1 MSMTG
6 PFDSLRDYVN
16 ALEARGQLIRIA
28 KMDQDKYEATGF
40 AYRLVKE
47 FSYDLAPAFL
57 IETIKI
63 NNRWMDGPILGNLF
77 GGWNAEALIYGVDV
91 LDRNQNAARQK
102 TFQHLANLFKKNN
115 RWPKISPVEI
125 DSGQSPCKENIL
137 LGSKVDILKF
147 PWLQTNP
154 ADAGSYINA
163 ATIFIEDPDLG
174 RNVATY
180 RCQVKGKD
188 KIGVNTEIG
197 QNAWNFL
204 MKMQKQ
210 GKKKAAIAV
219 VNGVDP
225 ITFTLGASKLAKLG
239 EDELEYVGGLRGKP
253 VELVKCETSGILV
266 PAHSEI
272 VLEGEI
278 PLDAMEEEGP
288 YGEMYGF
295 MGLKKNQNFFMNIK
309 AITHRNNPWIV
320 NSFAGVTKISPSI
333 LQTVINSIDY
343 KESIP
348 HLLDIYRP
356 AESTGVLIASIDK
369 KHADE
374 GMSAGRILAEK
385 DFFGKVIIVVDKD
398 VDVHDKAEI
407 FQALGTRWQPYPAA
421 EIIEET
427 KGMPLDASASKR
439 FFTSKIIIDATRQF
453 ANEGGPSIWP
463 EISKVMLQ
471 ELSPETFDLV
481 ESNWKSYFTDWKP

>member
-1 MSMTG
+1 MIG
-6 PFDSLRDYVN
+6 PFDSLREYVN
-16 ALEARGQLIRIA
+16 ALESRDLLIRIP
-28 KMDQDKYEATGF
+28 KMDQDRYEATGF
-40 AYRLVKE
+40 AYQLVKE

-57 IETIKI
+57 IEKIKI

-77 GGWNAEALIYGVDV
+77 GGWHAEALIYGVDA
-91 LDRNQNAARQK
+91 LGCNQQAARQM
-102 TFQHLANLFKKNN
+102 TFQHLTNLFKDKKS
-115 RWPKISPVEI
+115 WPTLSPVEI
-125 DSGQSPCKENIL
+125 DSGQSPCKENVL
-137 LGSKVDILKF
+137 LGKEVDILKF

-180 RCQVKGKD
+180 RCQVKGKN

-253 VELVKCETSGILV
+253 VEMVKCETSEILV
-266 PAHSEI
+266 PAHCEI
-272 VLEGEI
+272 LLEGEI
-278 PLDAMEEEGP
+278 PLGEMEEEGP

-295 MGLKKNQNFFMNIK
+295 MGLKKNQNFFMNIN
-309 AITHRNNPWIV
+309 AVTHRNNPWIV
-320 NSFAGVTKISPSI
+320 NSFAGVTKISQSI
-333 LQTVINSIDY
+333 LQTAINSIDY
-343 KESIP
+343 KEAIP
-348 HLLDIYRP
+348 NLLDIYRP
-356 AESTGVLIASIDK
+356 AESTGVLLASIDK
-369 KHADE
+369 QHAGE
-374 GMSAGRILAEK
+374 GISAGRILAEK

-421 EIIEET
+421 EIVEET
-427 KGMPLDASASKR
+427 KGMPLDASAPKR

-453 ANEGGPSIWP
+453 SDEGGPTIWP

-471 ELSPETFDLV
+471 ELSPDTFDLI
-481 ESNWKSYFTDWKP
+481 EQNWESYFSDWKP

>member
-1 MSMTG
+1 MIG
-6 PFDSLRDYVN
+6 PFDSLREYVN
-16 ALEARGQLIRIA
+16 ALESRDLLIRIP

-40 AYRLVKE
+40 AYQLVKE

-57 IETIKI
+57 IEKIKI

-77 GGWNAEALIYGVDV
+77 GGWHAEALIYGVDA
-91 LDRNQNAARQK
+91 LGRNQQVARQM
-102 TFQHLANLFKKNN
+102 TFQHLTNLFKDKKS
-115 RWPKISPVEI
+115 WPTLSPVEI
-125 DSGQSPCKENIL
+125 DSDQSPCKENVL
-137 LGSKVDILKF
+137 LGKEVDILKF

-239 EDELEYVGGLRGKP
+239 EDELEYVGGLRGRP
-253 VELVKCETSGILV
+253 VEMVKCETSEILV
-266 PAHSEI
+266 PAYCEI

-278 PLDAMEEEGP
+278 PLGEMEEEGP

-295 MGLKKNQNFFMNIK
+295 MGLKKNQNFFMNIN
-309 AITHRNNPWIV
+309 AVTHRNNPWIV

-343 KESIP
+343 KEAIP
-348 HLLDIYRP
+348 NLLDIYRP
-356 AESTGVLIASIDK
+356 AESTGVLLASIDK
-369 KHADE
+369 QHAGE
-374 GMSAGRILAEK
+374 GITAGRILAEK

-421 EIIEET
+421 EIVEET
-427 KGMPLDASASKR
+427 KGMPLDASAPKR

-453 ANEGGPSIWP
+453 SDEGGPAIWP

-471 ELSPETFDLV
+471 ELSPDTFDLI
-481 ESNWKSYFTDWKP
+481 EQNWESYFSDWKP

>member
-1 MSMTG
+1 MIG
-6 PFDSLRDYVN
+6 PFDSLREYVG
-16 ALEARGQLIRIA
+16 ALESRDLLIRIP

-40 AYRLVKE
+40 AYQLVKE

-57 IETIKI
+57 IEKIKI
-63 NNRWMDGPILGNLF
+63 NNHWMDGPILGNLF
-77 GGWNAEALIYGVDV
+77 GGWHAEALIYGVDA
-91 LDRNQNAARQK
+91 LGCNQQAARQM
-102 TFQHLANLFKKNN
+102 TFQHLTNLFKDKKS
-115 RWPKISPVEI
+115 WPKLSPVEI
-125 DSGQSPCKENIL
+125 DSGQSPCKENVLI
-137 LGSKVDILKF
+137 GKEVDILKF
-147 PWLQTNP
+147 PWLHTNP

-188 KIGVNTEIG
+188 KIGVNAEIG

-253 VELVKCETSGILV
+253 VEMVKCETSEILV

-278 PLDAMEEEGP
+278 PLDALEEEGP

-295 MGLKKNQNFFMNIK
+295 MGLKKDQNFFMNIN
-309 AITHRNNPWIV
+309 AVTHRHNPWIV

-348 HLLDIYRP
+348 NLLDIYRP
-356 AESTGVLIASIDK
+356 AESTGVLLARIDK
-369 KHADE
+369 EHAGE

-421 EIIEET
+421 EIVEET
-427 KGMPLDASASKR
+427 KGMPLDASAPKR

-453 ANEGGPSIWP
+453 SDEGGPAIWP

-471 ELSPETFDLV
+471 ELSPETFDLIETNW
-481 ESNWKSYFTDWKP
+481 ESYFSDWKS

>member
-1 MSMTG
+1 M
-6 PFDSLRDYVN
+6 
-16 ALEARGQLIRIA
+16 
-28 KMDQDKYEATGF
+28 
-40 AYRLVKE
+40 
-47 FSYDLAPAFL
+47 
-57 IETIKI
+57 
-63 NNRWMDGPILGNLF
+63 
-77 GGWNAEALIYGVDV
+77 
-91 LDRNQNAARQK
+91 
-102 TFQHLANLFKKNN
+102 
-115 RWPKISPVEI
+115 
-125 DSGQSPCKENIL
+125 
-137 LGSKVDILKF
+137 
-147 PWLQTNP
+147 QTNP

-204 MKMQKQ
+204 MKMQKE

-253 VELVKCETSGILV
+253 VEMVKCETSEILV
-266 PAHSEI
+266 PAHCEI

-278 PLDAMEEEGP
+278 PLGEMEEEGP

-295 MGLKKNQNFFMNIK
+295 MGLKKNQNFFMNIN
-309 AITHRNNPWIV
+309 AVTHRNNPWIV

-333 LQTVINSIDY
+333 LQTAINSIDY
-343 KESIP
+343 KEAIP
-348 HLLDIYRP
+348 NLLDIYRP
-356 AESTGVLIASIDK
+356 AESTGVLLASIDK
-369 KHADE
+369 QHAGE
-374 GMSAGRILAEK
+374 GITAGRILAEK

-421 EIIEET
+421 EIVEET
-427 KGMPLDASASKR
+427 KGMPLDASAPKR

-453 ANEGGPSIWP
+453 SDEGGPTIWP

-471 ELSPETFDLV
+471 ELSPDTFDLI
-481 ESNWKSYFTDWKP
+481 EQNWESYFSDWKP

>member
-1 MSMTG
+1 MIG
-6 PFDSLRDYVN
+6 PFDSLREYVS
-16 ALEARGQLIRIA
+16 ALESRDLLIRIP
-28 KMDQDKYEATGF
+28 KMDQDRYEATGF
-40 AYRLVKE
+40 AYQLVKE

-57 IETIKI
+57 IEKIKI

-77 GGWNAEALIYGVDV
+77 GGWHAEALIYGVDA
-91 LDRNQNAARQK
+91 LGCNQQAARQM
-102 TFQHLANLFKKNN
+102 TFQHLTNLFKDKKS
-115 RWPKISPVEI
+115 WPTLSPVEI
-125 DSGQSPCKENIL
+125 DSDQSPCKENVL
-137 LGSKVDILKF
+137 LGKEVDILKF

-253 VELVKCETSGILV
+253 VEMVKCETSEILV
-266 PAHSEI
+266 PAHCEI

-278 PLDAMEEEGP
+278 PLGEMEEEGP

-295 MGLKKNQNFFMNIK
+295 MGLKKNQNFFMNIN
-309 AITHRNNPWIV
+309 AVTHRNNPWIV

-343 KESIP
+343 KEAIP
-348 HLLDIYRP
+348 NLLDIYRP
-356 AESTGVLIASIDK
+356 AESTGVLLASIDK
-369 KHADE
+369 QHAGE
-374 GMSAGRILAEK
+374 GINAGRILAEK

-421 EIIEET
+421 EIVEET
-427 KGMPLDASASKR
+427 KGMPLDASAPKR

-453 ANEGGPSIWP
+453 SDEGGPAIWP

-471 ELSPETFDLV
+471 ELSPDTFDLI
-481 ESNWKSYFTDWKP
+481 EQNWESYFSDWKP

>member
-1 MSMTG
+1 
-6 PFDSLRDYVN
+6 
-16 ALEARGQLIRIA
+16 
-28 KMDQDKYEATGF
+28 
-40 AYRLVKE
+40 
-47 FSYDLAPAFL
+47 
-57 IETIKI
+57 
-63 NNRWMDGPILGNLF
+63 
-77 GGWNAEALIYGVDV
+77 
-91 LDRNQNAARQK
+91 
-102 TFQHLANLFKKNN
+102 
-115 RWPKISPVEI
+115 
-125 DSGQSPCKENIL
+125 
-137 LGSKVDILKF
+137 
-147 PWLQTNP
+147 
-154 ADAGSYINA
+154 
-163 ATIFIEDPDLG
+163 
-174 RNVATY
+174 
-180 RCQVKGKD
+180 
-188 KIGVNTEIG
+188 
-197 QNAWNFL
+197 

-253 VELVKCETSGILV
+253 VEMVKCETSEILV

-278 PLDAMEEEGP
+278 PLGEMEEEGP

-295 MGLKKNQNFFMNIK
+295 MGLKKNQNFFMNIN
-309 AITHRNNPWIV
+309 AVTHRNNPWIV

-348 HLLDIYRP
+348 NLLDIYRP
-356 AESTGVLIASIDK
+356 AESTGVLLASIDK
-369 KHADE
+369 QHAGE

-407 FQALGTRWQPYPAA
+407 FQALGTRWQPNPAA
-421 EIIEET
+421 EIVEET
-427 KGMPLDASASKR
+427 KGMPLDASAPKR

-453 ANEGGPSIWP
+453 SDEGGPAIWP

-471 ELSPETFDLV
+471 ELSPDTFDLI
-481 ESNWKSYFTDWKP
+481 EKNWESYFSDWKP

>member
-1 MSMTG
+1 MIG
-6 PFDSLRDYVN
+6 PFDSLREYVS
-16 ALEARGQLIRIA
+16 ALESRDLLIRIP

-40 AYRLVKE
+40 AYQLVKE

-57 IETIKI
+57 IEKIKI

-77 GGWNAEALIYGVDV
+77 GGWHAEALIYGVDA
-91 LDRNQNAARQK
+91 LGCNQQAARQM
-102 TFQHLANLFKKNN
+102 TFQHLTNLFKDKKS
-115 RWPKISPVEI
+115 WPTLSPVEI
-125 DSGQSPCKENIL
+125 DSDQSPCKENVL
-137 LGSKVDILKF
+137 LGKEVDILKF

-253 VELVKCETSGILV
+253 VEMVKCETSEILV
-266 PAHSEI
+266 PAHCEI

-278 PLDAMEEEGP
+278 PLGEMEEEGP

-295 MGLKKNQNFFMNIK
+295 MGLKKNQNFFMNIN
-309 AITHRNNPWIV
+309 AVTHRNNPWIV

-343 KESIP
+343 KEAIP
-348 HLLDIYRP
+348 NLLDIYRP
-356 AESTGVLIASIDK
+356 AESTGVLLASIDK
-369 KHADE
+369 QHAGE
-374 GMSAGRILAEK
+374 GITAGRILAEK

-421 EIIEET
+421 EIVEET
-427 KGMPLDASASKR
+427 KGMPLDASAPKR

-453 ANEGGPSIWP
+453 SDEGGPAIWP

-471 ELSPETFDLV
+471 ELSPDTFDLI
-481 ESNWKSYFTDWKP
+481 EQNWESYFSDWKP

>member
-1 MSMTG
+1 MIG
-6 PFDSLRDYVN
+6 PFDSLREYVN
-16 ALEARGQLIRIA
+16 ALEAKGLLMRIP

-40 AYRLVKE
+40 AYQLVKE
-47 FSYDLAPAFL
+47 FSYDLAPVFL
-57 IETIKI
+57 IEKIKI
-63 NNRWMDGPILGNLF
+63 NNCWMDGPILGNLF
-77 GGWNAEALIYGVDV
+77 GGWHAEALIYGVDA
-91 LDRNQNAARQK
+91 LGKNQKAARQM
-102 TFQHLANLFKKNN
+102 TFQHLANLFNNKKN
-115 RWPKISPVEI
+115 WPKISPVEI
-125 DSGQSPCKENIL
+125 DSDQSSCKENIV
-137 LGSKVDILKF
+137 LGKKVDILKF

-154 ADAGSYINA
+154 ADAGRYINA
-163 ATIFIEDPDLG
+163 ATIFIEDPELG

-239 EDELEYVGGLRGKP
+239 EDELEYVGGLRGTP
-253 VELVKCETSGILV
+253 VELVKCETSEILV
-266 PAHSEI
+266 PAHCEI

-278 PLDAMEEEGP
+278 PLGEMEEEGP

-295 MGLKKNQNFFMNIK
+295 MGLKKNQNFFMKIN
-309 AITHRNNPWIV
+309 AVTHRNNPWVV

-333 LQTVINSIDY
+333 LQTVINSLDY
-343 KESIP
+343 KELIP
-348 HLLDIYRP
+348 NLIEIYRP
-356 AESTGVLIASIDK
+356 AESTGVLLASIDK
-369 KHADE
+369 QHAGE
-374 GMSAGRILAEK
+374 GISAGRILAEK

-398 VDVHDKAEI
+398 IDVHDKAEI

-421 EIIEET
+421 EIVEET
-427 KGMPLDASASKR
+427 KGMPLDASAPKR

-453 ANEGGPSIWP
+453 SDEGGPAIWP
-463 EISKVMLQ
+463 EISKVMLE
-471 ELSPETFDLV
+471 ELSPETFDLI
-481 ESNWKSYFTDWKP
+481 EKNWENYFIDWKS

>member
-1 MSMTG
+1 MIG
-6 PFDSLRDYVN
+6 PFDSLREYVS
-16 ALEARGQLIRIA
+16 ALEARDLLIRIP

-40 AYRLVKE
+40 AYQLVKE

-57 IETIKI
+57 IEKIKI
-63 NNRWMDGPILGNLF
+63 NNHWMDGPILGNLF
-77 GGWNAEALIYGVDV
+77 GGWHAEALIYGVDP
-91 LDRNQNAARQK
+91 LSCNQKAARQM
-102 TFQHLANLFKKNN
+102 TFQHLANIFKNK
-115 RWPKISPVEI
+115 RAWPKISPIEI
-125 DSGQSPCKENIL
+125 DSDQSSCKENVL
-137 LGSKVDILKF
+137 FGKEVDILKF

-154 ADAGSYINA
+154 ADAGRYINA

-253 VELVKCETSGILV
+253 VEMVKCETSEILV

-278 PLDAMEEEGP
+278 PLDEMEEEGP

-295 MGLKKNQNFFMNIK
+295 MGLKKNQNFFMNIN
-309 AITHRNNPWIV
+309 AVTHRNNPWIV

-348 HLLDIYRP
+348 NLLDIYRP
-356 AESTGVLIASIDK
+356 AESTGVLLASIDK
-369 KHADE
+369 QHAGE
-374 GMSAGRILAEK
+374 GMSAGRALAEK

-421 EIIEET
+421 EIVEET
-427 KGMPLDASASKR
+427 KGMPLDASTPKR

-453 ANEGGPSIWP
+453 SDEGGPVIWP
-463 EISKVMLQ
+463 EISKVMLE
-471 ELSPETFDLV
+471 ELSPETFDLIEKNW
-481 ESNWKSYFTDWKP
+481 ESYFSDWKS

>member
-1 MSMTG
+1 MTG

-40 AYRLVKE
+40 AYQLVKE

-125 DSGQSPCKENIL
+125 DSDQSPCKENIL
-137 LGSKVDILKF
+137 LGSEVDILKF

-197 QNAWNFL
+197 QHAWNFL

-210 GKKKAAIAV
+210 GKKRAAIAV

-239 EDELEYVGGLRGKP
+239 EDELDYVGGLRGKP

-320 NSFAGVTKISPSI
+320 NSFAGVTKISP
-333 LQTVINSIDY
+333 
-343 KESIP
+343 
-348 HLLDIYRP
+348 
-356 AESTGVLIASIDK
+356 
-369 KHADE
+369 
-374 GMSAGRILAEK
+374 
-385 DFFGKVIIVVDKD
+385 
-398 VDVHDKAEI
+398 
-407 FQALGTRWQPYPAA
+407 
-421 EIIEET
+421 
-427 KGMPLDASASKR
+427 
-439 FFTSKIIIDATRQF
+439 
-453 ANEGGPSIWP
+453 
-463 EISKVMLQ
+463 
-471 ELSPETFDLV
+471 
-481 ESNWKSYFTDWKP
+481 

>member
-1 MSMTG
+1 MIG
-6 PFDSLRDYVN
+6 PFDSLREYVN
-16 ALEARGQLIRIA
+16 ALESRDLLIRIP
-28 KMDQDKYEATGF
+28 KMDQDRYEATGF
-40 AYRLVKE
+40 AYQLVKE
-47 FSYDLAPAFL
+47 FSYDLASAFL
-57 IETIKI
+57 IEKIKI

-77 GGWNAEALIYGVDV
+77 GGWHAEALIYGVDA
-91 LDRNQNAARQK
+91 LGLNQQAARQM
-102 TFQHLANLFKKNN
+102 TFQHLTNLFKDKKS
-115 RWPKISPVEI
+115 WPTLSPVEI
-125 DSGQSPCKENIL
+125 DSGQSPCKENVL
-137 LGSKVDILKF
+137 LGKEVDILKF

-253 VELVKCETSGILV
+253 VEMVKCETSEILV

-278 PLDAMEEEGP
+278 PLGEMEEEGP

-295 MGLKKNQNFFMNIK
+295 MGLKKNQNFFMNIN
-309 AITHRNNPWIV
+309 AVTHRDNPWIV

-333 LQTVINSIDY
+333 LQTAINSIDY
-343 KESIP
+343 KEAIP
-348 HLLDIYRP
+348 NLLDIYRP
-356 AESTGVLIASIDK
+356 AESTGVLLASIDK
-369 KHADE
+369 QHAGE
-374 GMSAGRILAEK
+374 GISAGRILAEK

-421 EIIEET
+421 EIVEET
-427 KGMPLDASASKR
+427 KGMPLDASAPKR

-453 ANEGGPSIWP
+453 SDEGGPTIWP

-471 ELSPETFDLV
+471 ELSPDTFDLI
-481 ESNWKSYFTDWKP
+481 EQNWESYFSDWKP

>member
-1 MSMTG
+1 MIG
-6 PFDSLRDYVN
+6 PFDSLREYVI
-16 ALEARGQLIRIA
+16 ALESRGLLIRIP

-40 AYRLVKE
+40 AYQLVKE

-57 IETIKI
+57 IEKIKI

-77 GGWNAEALIYGVDV
+77 GGWHAEALIYGVDA
-91 LDRNQNAARQK
+91 LGRNQKAAREM
-102 TFQHLANLFKKNN
+102 TFQHLANLFKNKQS
-115 RWPKISPVEI
+115 WPKISPMEI
-125 DSGQSPCKENIL
+125 DSNQSPCKENVL
-137 LGSKVDILKF
+137 LGKEVDILKF

-253 VELVKCETSGILV
+253 VEMVKCETSEILV

-295 MGLKKNQNFFMNIK
+295 MGLKKDQNFFMNIN
-309 AITHRNNPWIV
+309 AVTHRHNPWIV

-348 HLLDIYRP
+348 NLLDIYRP
-356 AESTGVLIASIDK
+356 AESTGVLLARIDK
-369 KHADE
+369 EHAGE

-421 EIIEET
+421 EIVEEA
-427 KGMPLDASASKR
+427 KGMPLDASAPKR

-453 ANEGGPSIWP
+453 SDEGGPAIWP

-471 ELSPETFDLV
+471 EFSPETFDLIEKNW
-481 ESNWKSYFTDWKP
+481 ESYFSDWKS

>member
-1 MSMTG
+1 MIG
-6 PFDSLRDYVN
+6 PFDSLREYVS
-16 ALEARGQLIRIA
+16 ALEARDLLIRIP

-40 AYRLVKE
+40 AYQLVKE

-57 IETIKI
+57 IEKIKI
-63 NNRWMDGPILGNLF
+63 NNHWMDGPILGNLF
-77 GGWNAEALIYGVDV
+77 GGWHAEALIYGIDP
-91 LDRNQNAARQK
+91 LSRNQKAARQM
-102 TFQHLANLFKKNN
+102 TFQHLANIFKNK
-115 RWPKISPVEI
+115 RAWPKISPIEI
-125 DSGQSPCKENIL
+125 DSDQSSCKENVL
-137 LGSKVDILKF
+137 LGKEVDILKF

-154 ADAGSYINA
+154 ADAGRYINA

-253 VELVKCETSGILV
+253 VEMVRCETSEILV

-278 PLDAMEEEGP
+278 PLDEMEEEGP

-295 MGLKKNQNFFMNIK
+295 MGLKKNQNFFMNIN
-309 AITHRNNPWIV
+309 AVTHRNNPWIV

-333 LQTVINSIDY
+333 LQTVINSINY

-348 HLLDIYRP
+348 NLLDIYRP
-356 AESTGVLIASIDK
+356 AESTGVLLASIDK
-369 KHADE
+369 QHAGE
-374 GMSAGRILAEK
+374 GMSAGRALAEK

-421 EIIEET
+421 EIVEET
-427 KGMPLDASASKR
+427 KGMPLDASTPKR

-453 ANEGGPSIWP
+453 SDEGGPVIWP
-463 EISKVMLQ
+463 EISKVMLE
-471 ELSPETFDLV
+471 ELSPETFDLIEKNW
-481 ESNWKSYFTDWKP
+481 ESYFSDWKS